1 MSAIIIGGNECMGR
15 TYRDL
20 CAKYNIS
27 ARAIPLKK
35 GSFANQLGK
44 PDYIFVCMD
53 TVSHPMVISAQKE
66 ARKHGARLVKLPRG
80 SASEERGQREASAH
94 RPREYRLS
102 RPRRRSD
109 PHRRH
114 KRCRDLPFHASQF
127 R

>member
-20 CAKYNIS
+20 CTKYNIT

-53 TVSHPMVISAQKE
+53 TVSHPLVISAQKE
-66 ARKHGARLVKLPRG
+66 AKKQRQFELKQQKRKEKHRG
-80 SASEERGQREASAH
+80 H
-94 RPREYRLS
+94 
-102 RPRRRSD
+102 
-109 PHRRH
+109 
-114 KRCRDLPFHASQF
+114 
-127 R
+127 